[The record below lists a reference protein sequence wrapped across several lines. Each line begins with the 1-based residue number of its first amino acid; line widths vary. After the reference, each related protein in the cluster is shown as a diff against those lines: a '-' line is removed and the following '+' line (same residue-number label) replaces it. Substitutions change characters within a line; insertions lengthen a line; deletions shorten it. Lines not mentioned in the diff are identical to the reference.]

1 MKRDGVYRFNL
12 QFPAD
17 TQEHIRVGEVLE
29 RLGKRKS
36 SLVVVALGEYLDRHP
51 QWETPEVRVKIEQ
64 QSAMSREKL
73 EELVRR
79 LVEEKLASLPVS
91 SQEADPAVEEE
102 LDSDISQMLENL
114 ELFQSADN
122 YTIEPYRILLIQ
134 RFHYVMMCV

>member
-1 MKRDGVYRFNL
+1 MKREGVYRFNL

-36 SLVVVALGEYLDRHP
+36 SLVVAALGEYLDRHP
-51 QWETPEVRVKIEQ
+51 QWETPEVRIKIEQ
-64 QSAMSREKL
+64 QSALTREKL

-91 SQEADPAVEEE
+91 SQEADSAVEEE

-114 ELFQSADN
+114 ELFQS
-122 YTIEPYRILLIQ
+122 
-134 RFHYVMMCV
+134 

>member
-1 MKRDGVYRFNL
+1 MKREGIYRFNL

-17 TQEHIRVGEVLE
+17 TQERIRAGEVLE

-36 SLVVVALGEYLDRHP
+36 SLVVAALGEYLDRHP

-114 ELFQSADN
+114 ELFQS
-122 YTIEPYRILLIQ
+122 
-134 RFHYVMMCV
+134 

>member
-36 SLVVVALGEYLDRHP
+36 SLVVAALGEYLDRHP

-64 QSAMSREKL
+64 QSAMSRE
-73 EELVRR
+73 
-79 LVEEKLASLPVS
+79 LVEEKLTALPRS
-91 SQEADPAVEEE
+91 RQEPSPVVGEEA
-102 LDSDISQMLENL
+102 DSDISQMLENL
-114 ELFQSADN
+114 ELFQS
-122 YTIEPYRILLIQ
+122 
-134 RFHYVMMCV
+134 

>member
-51 QWETPEVRVKIEQ
+51 QWETPEVRIKIEQ
-64 QSAMSREKL
+64 QSALTREKL
-73 EELVRR
+73 EELVRE
-79 LVEEKLASLPVS
+79 LVEEKLTALPRS
-91 SQEADPAVEEE
+91 RQEPSPVVGEEP
-102 LDSDISQMLENL
+102 DSDISQMLENL
-114 ELFQSADN
+114 ELFQS
-122 YTIEPYRILLIQ
+122 
-134 RFHYVMMCV
+134 

>member
-36 SLVVVALGEYLDRHP
+36 HLVVAALGEYLDRHP

-64 QSAMSREKL
+64 QSALTREKAGRTGAAAGGGEAGL
-73 EELVRR
+73 IAGLQSGSRSRRGGRARFGHLPDAGELGAFS
-79 LVEEKLASLPVS
+79 KLG
-91 SQEADPAVEEE
+91 
-102 LDSDISQMLENL
+102 
-114 ELFQSADN
+114 
-122 YTIEPYRILLIQ
+122 
-134 RFHYVMMCV
+134 

>member
-12 QFPAD
+12 QFPSD
-17 TQEHIRVGEVLE
+17 SEERIRVGEVLE

-36 SLVVVALGEYLDRHP
+36 HLVVAALGEYLDRHP

-91 SQEADPAVEEE
+91 VRKPIPPWRKSSIRTSPRCWRTWSFFKA
-102 LDSDISQMLENL
+102 
-114 ELFQSADN
+114 
-122 YTIEPYRILLIQ
+122 RITT
-134 RFHYVMMCV
+134 R

>member
-36 SLVVVALGEYLDRHP
+36 SLVVAALGEYLDRHP

-73 EELVRR
+73 EELVRQ
-79 LVEEKLASLPVS
+79 LVEEKLASLLVA

-114 ELFQSADN
+114 ELFQS
-122 YTIEPYRILLIQ
+122 
-134 RFHYVMMCV
+134 

>member
-12 QFPAD
+12 QFPSD
-17 TQEHIRVGEVLE
+17 SEERIRVGEVLE

-36 SLVVVALGEYLDRHP
+36 HLVVAALGEYLDRHP
-51 QWETPEVRVKIEQ
+51 QWETPEVRIKIEQ
-64 QSAMSREKL
+64 QSALTREKL

-79 LVEEKLASLPVS
+79 LGEKLASLPVS

-114 ELFQSADN
+114 ELFQS
-122 YTIEPYRILLIQ
+122 
-134 RFHYVMMCV
+134 

>member
-36 SLVVVALGEYLDRHP
+36 SLVVAALGEYLDRHP
-51 QWETPEVRVKIEQ
+51 QWETSEVRVKIEQ

-73 EELVRR
+73 EELVRE

-114 ELFQSADN
+114 ELFQS
-122 YTIEPYRILLIQ
+122 
-134 RFHYVMMCV
+134 

>member
-36 SLVVVALGEYLDRHP
+36 SLVVAALGEYLDRHP
-51 QWETPEVRVKIEQ
+51 QWETPEVRIKIEQ

-73 EELVRR
+73 EELVRQ
-79 LVEEKLASLPVS
+79 LVEEKLASLLVA

-102 LDSDISQMLENL
+102 PDSDISQMLENL
-114 ELFQSADN
+114 ELFQS
-122 YTIEPYRILLIQ
+122 
-134 RFHYVMMCV
+134 

>member
-36 SLVVVALGEYLDRHP
+36 SLVVAALGEYLDRHP

-73 EELVRR
+73 EELVLQ

-114 ELFQSADN
+114 ELFQS
-122 YTIEPYRILLIQ
+122 
-134 RFHYVMMCV
+134 

>member
-36 SLVVVALGEYLDRHP
+36 SLVVAALGEYLDRHP
-51 QWETPEVRVKIEQ
+51 QWETPEVRIKIEQ
-64 QSAMSREKL
+64 QSALTREKL

-91 SQEADPAVEEE
+91 SQEADSAVEEE

-114 ELFQSADN
+114 ELFQS
-122 YTIEPYRILLIQ
+122 
-134 RFHYVMMCV
+134 

>member
-36 SLVVVALGEYLDRHP
+36 HLVVAALGEYLDRHP
-51 QWETPEVRVKIEQ
+51 PWETPEVRIKIEQ
-64 QSAMSREKL
+64 QSALTREKL

-79 LVEEKLASLPVS
+79 LVEEKLASLTVS

-114 ELFQSADN
+114 ELFQS
-122 YTIEPYRILLIQ
+122 
-134 RFHYVMMCV
+134 